1 MNEQDHYDL
10 WLRHRRQ
17 VDVPDGF
24 TDRVMSAVRQDVRV
38 PSPCRWER
46 VVATPIAQT
55 GLALAAVF
63 VFIVRFVLFFLAT
76 VG

>member
-10 WLRHRRQ
+10 WLRHKKQ

-24 TDRVMSAVRQDVRV
+24 ADRVMSAIHQNASV
-38 PSPCRWER
+38 PSPCWWER
-46 VVATPIAQT
+46 VAATPMAQM

-63 VFIVRFVLFFLAT
+63 VCVVRFVLFFLAT

>member
-1 MNEQDHYDL
+1 MNEQDQYDL
-10 WLRHRRQ
+10 WLRHKKQ

-24 TDRVMSAVRQDVRV
+24 TDRVMSAVHQDVRV

-46 VVATPIAQT
+46 VAATPIAQT